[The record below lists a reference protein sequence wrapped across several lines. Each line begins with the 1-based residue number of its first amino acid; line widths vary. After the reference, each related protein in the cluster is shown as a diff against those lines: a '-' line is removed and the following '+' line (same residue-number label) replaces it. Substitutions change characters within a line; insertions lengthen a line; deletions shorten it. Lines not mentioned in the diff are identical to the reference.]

1 MMRTIRLPMRKLGD
15 ARTLLLTAV
24 LAGASIL
31 PSMVRAA
38 DTRNPSVVVK
48 ADDVTAKV
56 ALSNTKTTP
65 GGQLGVTVAFDV
77 APGWHIYGEPLP
89 TEFTTTKVK
98 FDDQLLQNQA
108 VTMPK
113 PTPLKFE
120 SLGETYPVYTGK
132 FDATGKVSLKPSVA
146 PGDYKLSGTIEFQ
159 ECNDNMCKM
168 PQSLHFEVPV
178 TVAKS

>member
-1 MMRTIRLPMRKLGD
+1 MMRMTQLPIRKRRITGTMI
-15 ARTLLLTAV
+15 LTAILV
-24 LAGASIL
+24 GSSLL
-31 PSMVRAA
+31 PSLVCA
-38 DTRNPSVVVK
+38 DDAPSVVVK
-48 ADDVTAKV
+48 GDDVTAKV
-56 ALSNTKTTP
+56 ALSGAKTKP
-65 GGQLGVTVAFDV
+65 GGQVGVTVSFDV

-132 FDATGKVSLKPSVA
+132 FDATGKVALKPSVA
-146 PGDYKLSGTIEFQ
+146 PGDYKLSGMIEFQ

>member
-1 MMRTIRLPMRKLGD
+1 MMRTTRLPMRKYRNSG
-15 ARTLLLTAV
+15 TLLFAAV
-24 LAGASIL
+24 LTGASLL
-31 PSMVRAA
+31 PSIVRADDA
-38 DTRNPSVVVK
+38 PSVVVK
-48 ADDVTAKV
+48 GDDVTAKV
-56 ALSNTKTTP
+56 ALSGSKTKP
-65 GGQLGVTVAFDV
+65 GGQVGVTVSFDV
-77 APGWHIYGEPLP
+77 ALGWHIYGEPLP

-132 FDATGKVSLKPSVA
+132 FDATGKVALKPSVG